1 MPWDRMKLQSDVECI
16 AQRAGI
22 SDRLLYSKFP
32 EDILG
37 YLRGGKPNKISASA
51 SCVIKY
57 VCKDLHECLASP
69 DLRLVQGQDSSVQHV
84 PGDE

>member
-16 AQRAGI
+16 AQREGI

-37 YLRGGKPNKISASA
+37 YLRGGKPNKISASP
-51 SCVIKY
+51 SCVTNS

-69 DLRLVQGQDSSVQHV
+69 HLRLVHGQDSSVQHA